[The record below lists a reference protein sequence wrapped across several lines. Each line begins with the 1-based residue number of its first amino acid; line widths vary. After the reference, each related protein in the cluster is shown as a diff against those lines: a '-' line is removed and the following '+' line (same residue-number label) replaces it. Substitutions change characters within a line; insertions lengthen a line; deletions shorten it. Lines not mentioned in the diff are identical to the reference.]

1 MGWFLQQ
8 QHRAQCL
15 VTLNIPLR
23 YVGVSLNLIATSVH
37 LQPESALLCGWC
49 VEQDLPGLGTV
60 RRELCAWLSRALSS
74 DTKITSAGKEAASFI
89 FFLVLPSF

>member
-23 YVGVSLNLIATSVH
+23 YAGASLNLIVTSVY
-37 LQPESALLCGWC
+37 LQPESALLRGWC
-49 VEQDLPGLGTV
+49 GEQDLPGLGTV
-60 RRELCAWLSRALSS
+60 RRELCSWLSRALSS
-74 DTKITSAGKEAASFI
+74 DTKITSAGKQAASLL
-89 FFLVLPSF
+89 FLVLPSF